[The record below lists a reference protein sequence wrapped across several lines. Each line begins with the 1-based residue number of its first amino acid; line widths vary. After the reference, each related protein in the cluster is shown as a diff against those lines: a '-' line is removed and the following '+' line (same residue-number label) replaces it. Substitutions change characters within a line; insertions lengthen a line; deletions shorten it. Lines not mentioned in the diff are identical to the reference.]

1 MEALGRHIPGVFGG
15 RAVARLSEAAREE
28 RAGERRGQILRAALD
43 VFGRKGFHG
52 ATIREIASAAGLA
65 EGTIYLYFQNKQDV
79 LKGVFALIAEDPRPA
94 PALEAVR
101 EGDDAAFL
109 AALIKDRVQ
118 SLAQYASFIR
128 LVVHE
133 ADLRED
139 LRKEFFAR
147 LHAPFVLR
155 FEDYLRRRIAD
166 GAFRPV
172 NTGLVASICFRMM
185 MSYLMV
191 QHVLDLDRS
200 TPRYGDE
207 ANVTEMVSLIL
218 YGLTA
223 RPASSG
229 AVPGS

>member
-1 MEALGRHIPGVFGG
+1 V
-15 RAVARLSEAAREE
+15 VRLSESAREE
-28 RAGERRGQILRAALD
+28 RAVERRGQILRAALD

-65 EGTIYLYFQNKQDV
+65 EGTIYLYFQSKQEV
-79 LKGVFALIAEDPRPA
+79 LKGVFALIAEDPDPVPA
-94 PALEAVR
+94 PDAVR
-101 EGDDAAFL
+101 EGDDVAFL
-109 AALIKDRVQ
+109 TALIKNRVR
-118 SLAQYASFIR
+118 SLVQYASFIR

-147 LHAPFVLR
+147 LHAPFVARL
-155 FEDYLRRRIAD
+155 EEYLQRRIAA

-172 NTGLVASICFRMM
+172 NTVLAASICFRMM

-191 QHVLDLDRS
+191 QHVLALDRS
-200 TPRYGDE
+200 TPPYGDE
-207 ANVTEMVSLIL
+207 VYVSEMVSLIL
-218 YGLTA
+218 YGLIA

-229 AVPGS
+229 TVPGS